1 VAFSGERYRIAPSQ
15 VGPKPAGRIPV
26 LLAGTRRRALTRVA
40 RRADGWLMTGA
51 PPSAVEALLG
61 QVRGLA
67 ADAGRDPKE
76 IGCYF
81 QMAVSGFAERTLY
94 GGTVADLTDDLAAL
108 AAAGADHVFIQL
120 PTVTSGLAEYLDRAA
135 ELHTAAR
142 RRGLV
147 EA

>member
-1 VAFSGERYRIAPSQ
+1 
-15 VGPKPAGRIPV
+15 
-26 LLAGTRRRALTRVA
+26 
-40 RRADGWLMTGA
+40 
-51 PPSAVEALLG
+51 
-61 QVRGLA
+61 
-67 ADAGRDPKE
+67 
-76 IGCYF
+76 
-81 QMAVSGFAERTLY
+81 MAVSGFAERTLF